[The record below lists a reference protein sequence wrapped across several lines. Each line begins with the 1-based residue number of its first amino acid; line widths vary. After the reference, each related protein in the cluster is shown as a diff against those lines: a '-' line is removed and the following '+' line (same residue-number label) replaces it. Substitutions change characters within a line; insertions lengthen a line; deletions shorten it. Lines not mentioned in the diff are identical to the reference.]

1 MEGCSCEQ
9 RTLHHRGQWY
19 GFGPVDKTEIVVFAV
34 FDRSKLDGNLITSDT
49 FDNNDLHRAN
59 HSLARPRCC
68 TLVEFSS
75 RVLSPGIARDGALV
89 GLARAEVSAIRA
101 LGITDSA
108 DKGIQ
113 KRAACV
119 LDRVD
124 DGDIEGH
131 AVLAYGEWTNRLGPK
146 KKGIVRAQIRL
157 QLAEVFGEIVAV
169 QSIPWSSALGKSL
182 RRCASLWRVTTE
194 ALAALVPS

>member
-9 RTLHHRGQWY
+9 RTHHHRGKWY
-19 GFGPVDKTEIVVFAV
+19 GFGPVDNAEIVVFAV
-34 FDRSKLDGNLITSDT
+34 FERSKLDGNLITSDT

-59 HSLARPRCC
+59 HSLARPTCC
-68 TLVEFSS
+68 TSAEFRS
-75 RVLSPGIARDGALV
+75 RVILPGVARNGALV
-89 GLARAEVSAIRA
+89 GLARAQASAIRTLA
-101 LGITDSA
+101 MADITDS
-108 DKGIQ
+108 GIQ

-131 AVLAYGEWTNRLGPK
+131 AVLAYGEWTNRLGQK
-146 KKGIVRAQIRL
+146 KKGVVRAQIRL

-169 QSIPWSSALGKSL
+169 QDVPWNSTLGKSL
-182 RRCASLWRVTTE
+182 RRCISLWRATKGT
-194 ALAALVPS
+194 LAALGPG